1 LKRNY
6 KLCFLDRLFQVY
18 QILCHFCKNDVR
30 RGIGFDKPEINDQEN
45 ITCNCVSKESFGHS
59 GFTGTYAW
67 ADPETEIVY
76 VFLSNRTFP
85 SMDNRK
91 LIDYNIRTE
100 IKKIVFN

>member
-1 LKRNY
+1 MCIR
-6 KLCFLDRLFQVY
+6 D
-18 QILCHFCKNDVR
+18 
-30 RGIGFDKPEINDQEN
+30 
-45 ITCNCVSKESFGHS
+45 S
-59 GFTGTYAW
+59 AW